1 MGALKQETVQL
12 RCEVDASPPAE
23 TFQWTFNSSGEQTE
37 ISPRLHSS
45 EVGIVWLL
53 ASLCLC
59 WGTGNVLLCFFM
71 WCSPSLVYMGD
82 AQKWILL
89 SWNEIAC
96 FCSFLYAS
104 QLTDAKKRKDK
115 SDVHFFFAC
124 YLYDV
129 LGLLLSELF

>member
-59 WGTGNVLLCFFM
+59 WGTGNVLSCFFM

-96 FCSFLYAS
+96 FCSFFVCVTAHRCEE
-104 QLTDAKKRKDK
+104 KKRQKRCT
-115 SDVHFFFAC
+115 FFFAC

-129 LGLLLSELF
+129 LGLLLSKLF